1 MVSGRAIERHLDGI
15 AWIAVVQKQQ
25 RLSIEGE
32 TGTVGVECDVWVRCG
47 GQLKVGTPQMRDM
60 QE

>member
-32 TGTVGVECDVWVRCG
+32 TGTAGAECDVWVG
-47 GQLKVGTPQMRDM
+47 S
-60 QE
+60 

>member
-32 TGTVGVECDVWVRCG
+32 TGTVGVECDVWVG
-47 GQLKVGTPQMRDM
+47 S
-60 QE
+60 